1 MAQYTNRSRKTG
13 RFSNKFAN
21 YSELTQWAFS
31 GIHVIDASVFSKME
45 QTGKFSMVEVYLDLM
60 HTNAINKFDHS
71 KGKLIDVG
79 KPESIAQ
86 AATIFS

>member
-1 MAQYTNRSRKTG
+1 MQ
-13 RFSNKFAN
+13 
-21 YSELTQWAFS
+21 
-31 GIHVIDASVFSKME
+31 
-45 QTGKFSMVEVYLDLM
+45 
-60 HTNAINKFDHS
+60 TNAINKFDHS